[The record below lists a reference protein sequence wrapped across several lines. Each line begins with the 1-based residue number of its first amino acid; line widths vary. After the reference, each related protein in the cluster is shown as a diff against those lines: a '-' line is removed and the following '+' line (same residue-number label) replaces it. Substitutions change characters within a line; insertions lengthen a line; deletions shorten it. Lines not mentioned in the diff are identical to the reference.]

1 MRTIAYI
8 ANLFP
13 SAVEPYVMQE
23 IAELR
28 RRGIAVIPCSA
39 RRSTALDNGLK
50 SWAAGTLYLQP
61 LRLGLMIRAAWL
73 CMRKISTLCGVIRFA
88 LFQGHEPPRR
98 KAKAIFHTFLG
109 VYLAVL
115 LRNTGAEHIHVH
127 HGYFSCWI
135 AMVAARFRG
144 ITYSVTLHGSDLM
157 LHKAYLKTKLTNC
170 QFCITVSEFNRRY
183 ILDEYPGINPT
194 KIFIRRMGVDP
205 KPMPWQKA
213 DQSPL
218 IILSVGRLHHVKNH
232 AFLINACARLKQRR
246 CSFACLIAGE
256 GKERHRL
263 ELLIQRLHLEHQ
275 VILLGHLSPSQLDRY
290 YANSNL
296 VVLTS
301 RSEGLPVTL
310 MEAMA
315 RGNIVLAPAITG
327 IPELVRDGETG
338 FLFRE
343 GSTDDFM
350 EKVEKIRSSSTDFL
364 NGIRNSARQ
373 LILEQFDRQANLTSF
388 ISLLLEQTTHVEEI
402 NPHENFVLQQI

>member
-1 MRTIAYI
+1 MRSVAYI

-28 RRGIAVIPCSA
+28 RRGVAVTPCSA
-39 RRSTALDNGLK
+39 RRATALDQGLK
-50 SWAAGTLYLQP
+50 SWAAETLYLQP

-73 CMRKISTLCGVIRFA
+73 CLRKAGTLCGVLWLA

-98 KAKAIFHTFLG
+98 RAKAIFHTFLG
-109 VYLAVL
+109 VYLAVR
-115 LRNTGAEHIHVH
+115 LRSISVEHIHVH

-135 AMVAARFRG
+135 AMAAARFLG

-170 QFCITVSEFNRRY
+170 KFCITVSEFNHRY
-183 ILDEYPGINPT
+183 ILDEYPGINST
-194 KIFIRRMGVDP
+194 KIFVRRIGVEP
-205 KPMPWQKA
+205 KSMPPQKA
-213 DQSPL
+213 DRSPL
-218 IILSVGRLHHVKNH
+218 IILSVGRLHPVKNH
-232 AFLINACARLKQRR
+232 AFLINACARLKHRR

-256 GKERHRL
+256 GKERHGL
-263 ELLIQRLHLEHQ
+263 ELLIRNLHLEHW
-275 VILLGHLSPSQLDRY
+275 VILLGHLSPSQLERY
-290 YANSNL
+290 YANSSL

-301 RSEGLPVTL
+301 RSEGLPLTL
-310 MEAMA
+310 MEAMT
-315 RGNIVLAPAITG
+315 RGKIVLAPAITG

-343 GSTDDFM
+343 GSTDDFI
-350 EKVEKIRSSSTDFL
+350 EKVEKIRSSSTEFL
-364 NGIRNSARQ
+364 NGIRSSARQ
-373 LILEQFDRQANLTSF
+373 LILEQFDRETNLAAFTDLLVKQATLA
-388 ISLLLEQTTHVEEI
+388 EEI